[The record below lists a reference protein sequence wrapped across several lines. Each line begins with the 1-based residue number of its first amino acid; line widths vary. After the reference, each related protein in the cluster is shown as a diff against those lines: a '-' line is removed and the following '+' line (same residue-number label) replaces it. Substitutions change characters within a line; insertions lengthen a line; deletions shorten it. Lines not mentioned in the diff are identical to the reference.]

1 MKKEKLDR
9 IIKLVREEAP
19 VNNVGGN
26 QPMGQGKIASTQH
39 AGDDPHVDLRKKKY
53 RGWNPF
59 FKNLA
64 QVMRRK

>member
-19 VNNVGGN
+19 VNSVGGN

-53 RGWNPF
+53 N
-59 FKNLA
+59 
-64 QVMRRK
+64 